1 MRQLIVGMSVC
12 LDKIYQKENK
22 HFAKMFSYCFSLWIS
37 GILYSVLGLTCP
49 LGTVVSFNQRR

>member
-49 LGTVVSFNQRR
+49 LGTVVSFN